1 MLEVRQATYMGD
13 YTLHLVFNNGME
25 GIADLKETIFDD
37 KWPVFS
43 FLKEKANFKN
53 FKVEHST
60 VIWSDQ
66 LDLASEYLFFLAF
79 RDKPE
84 LQNQFE
90 FWGYVEPKCYF

>member
-1 MLEVRQATYMGD
+1 MLEVKQATYAGE
-13 YTLHLVFNNGME
+13 YTLRLLFNNGME
-25 GIADLKETIFDD
+25 GVADLKETVFSDTR
-37 KWPVFS
+37 PVFS
-43 FLKEKANFKN
+43 VLKEETNFKN

-84 LQNQFE
+84 LQKQFKS
-90 FWGYVEPKCYF
+90 WGYIN

>member
-1 MLEVRQATYMGD
+1 MLEVKQATYTGE
-13 YTLHLVFNNGME
+13 YTLRLVFNNGME
-25 GIADLKETIFDD
+25 GTANLKETIFDD
-37 KWPVFS
+37 KRAVFS
-43 FLKEKANFKN
+43 VLKEETNFKN

-84 LQNQFE
+84 LQEQFKT
-90 FWGYVEPKCYF
+90 WGYIN

>member
-1 MLEVRQATYMGD
+1 MLEVKQATYTGE
-13 YTLHLVFNNGME
+13 YTLRLVFNNGME
-25 GIADLKETIFDD
+25 GTANLKETIFDD
-37 KWPVFS
+37 KRAVFS
-43 FLKEKANFKN
+43 VLKEETNFKN

-84 LQNQFE
+84 LQEQFQA
-90 FWGYVEPKCYF
+90 WGYIN

>member
-1 MLEVRQATYMGD
+1 MVEVKQATYTGN
-13 YTLHLVFNNGME
+13 YTLRLVFNNGME
-25 GIADLKETIFDD
+25 GTADLKETIFDD
-37 KWPVFS
+37 KRAVFS
-43 FLKEKANFKN
+43 ILQEETNFKN

-84 LQNQFE
+84 WQKQFQS
-90 FWGYVEPKCYF
+90 WGYIN